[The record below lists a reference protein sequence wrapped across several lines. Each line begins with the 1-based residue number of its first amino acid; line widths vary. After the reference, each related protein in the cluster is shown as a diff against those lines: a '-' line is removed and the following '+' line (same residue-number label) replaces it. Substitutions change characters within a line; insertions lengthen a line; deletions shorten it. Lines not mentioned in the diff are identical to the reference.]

1 MAPDI
6 FKDCMVGLFMI
17 DSQAS
22 RMIQLFGRDL
32 TETKVS
38 ELMEY
43 NETTRNVLETMLFR
57 LVDEACPPV
66 LQEQVAMRDEMIH
79 KVLEDATVP
88 YSDEEELIDNIFIL
102 SDLLWLSVTE
112 DGEES
117 KKAWEQIEDVFLR
130 DYEEE

>member
-1 MAPDI
+1 
-6 FKDCMVGLFMI
+6 
-17 DSQAS
+17 
-22 RMIQLFGRDL
+22 
-32 TETKVS
+32 
-38 ELMEY
+38 
-43 NETTRNVLETMLFR
+43 MLFR